1 MDFSYNSAL
10 WQALILYLESKAVGL
25 SEASKPIKF
34 SYFSDIHTPNQSPQG
49 AVFLNSIDL
58 DPTGMLDPQTSLDI
72 SFSIR
77 LIVSFTEESISNFLI
92 LADWQSWLAQKLNDL
107 RANGL
112 TGTYRQKALRAA
124 FIGCDLN
131 MVTIS
136 LNANQDNGFQ
146 GIISTKLSWEKD

>member
-25 SEASKPIKF
+25 AEASKPIKF

-58 DPTGMLDPQTSLDI
+58 DPVGMLDPQTSLDI

-77 LIVSFTEESISNFLI
+77 LIVSFTEESISNFLV
-92 LADWQSWLAQKLNDL
+92 LADWQSWLAQRLNDL
-107 RANGL
+107 RTNGL
-112 TGTYRQKALRAA
+112 TGNYRQKTLKAA
-124 FIGCDLN
+124 FQGCDLN

-136 LNANQDNGFQ
+136 LNTNQDNGFQ

>member
-58 DPTGMLDPQTSLDI
+58 DPVGMLDPQTSLGI

-77 LIVSFTEESISNFLI
+77 LIVSFTEESLSNFLV
-92 LADWQSWLAQKLNDL
+92 LADWQSWLAKRLNDL
-107 RANGL
+107 RTNGL
-112 TGTYRQKALRAA
+112 AGTYRQKTLKAA
-124 FIGCDLN
+124 FQGCDLN
-131 MVTIS
+131 VVTIS

-146 GIISTKLSWEKD
+146 GIISTKLSWQKD

>member
-1 MDFSYNSAL
+1 MA
-10 WQALILYLESKAVGL
+10 
-25 SEASKPIKF
+25 EASKPIKF

-58 DPTGMLDPQTSLDI
+58 DPVGMLDPQTSLDI

-77 LIVSFTEESISNFLI
+77 LIVSFTEESISNFLV
-92 LADWQSWLAQKLNDL
+92 LADWQSWLAQRLNDL

-112 TGTYRQKALRAA
+112 TGTYRQKTLKAA
-124 FIGCDLN
+124 FQGCDLN

-136 LNANQDNGFQ
+136 LNTNQDNGFQ
-146 GIISTKLSWEKD
+146 GIISTKLSWQKD